1 VPLPEP
7 PAAVTEADFAPAEPP
22 PAKKAGSGA

>member
-1 VPLPEP
+1 VPP